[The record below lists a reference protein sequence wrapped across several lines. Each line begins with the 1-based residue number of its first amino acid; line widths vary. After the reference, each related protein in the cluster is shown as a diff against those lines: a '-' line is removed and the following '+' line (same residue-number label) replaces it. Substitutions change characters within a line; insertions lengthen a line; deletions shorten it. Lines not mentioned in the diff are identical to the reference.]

1 MQLILGYL
9 SFRLFRFLKI
19 YFFLYSILFH
29 TRIKLYFQ
37 SRMHSNE
44 GLHQLHH
51 TIYTND
57 KEWRYFDESI
67 IFSFFKFLFLLI
79 FHIISPLSRVTKRWK
94 LRPEQARQNTTTIV
108 VSAPYENK
116 TTLSSNIVSVFEWI
130 FVFINTT
137 VKQNR
142 LLTSLS

>member
-9 SFRLFRFLKI
+9 SFSLFRFLKI

-37 SRMHSNE
+37 SWMHSNE

-51 TIYTND
+51 TVYTND

-130 FVFINTT
+130 LFINTT